1 MITMLGIKTKEFV
14 ENARDVKKKIH
25 MTIMSDS
32 LETMDGTT
40 FDMLKSTMDI
50 IDQALDLCKEQA
62 MALEEID
69 RKLTTLL
76 DKIEG

>member
-1 MITMLGIKTKEFV
+1 MLGIKTKEFV